1 MMRKILTASEGIVL
15 MIMFIA
21 IAGLDGNGG
30 DICGVIAIVSMA
42 VLFLLYKVEENYEFG
57 E

>member
-1 MMRKILTASEGIVL
+1 MIRKLLTVIEGILL
-15 MIMFIA
+15 MTMLIA

-30 DICGVIAIVSMA
+30 DICGVITLVSMA
-42 VLFLLYKVEENYEFG
+42 LFFVMYKVEENYDFE